1 MGCGDVHA
9 VGEAKRK
16 REAVL
21 NGPCPCGSARS
32 GRECCFTGRYWH
44 KLPTTIGLQ
53 KLPAT
58 TVVDRCYMRELGSC
72 VAPISGEHLISES
85 VIEVLQGDGGFS
97 ISGVPW
103 LAKGAEKIVGPK
115 SLRANCLCT
124 KHNSALSPIDNAA
137 RFVFRSLK
145 TYLEADVGEPRHAL
159 VSGHDLER
167 WLLKTAKALAASGNL
182 ARGEEKLSG
191 AFAQD
196 RALIAMLDDPL
207 AWPDGA
213 GLYCLMSEGDLMV
226 NHSRFQLMPWTDEKD
241 EIVALQVN
249 ILGFI
254 YLLLLEPLDT
264 EKYPLLA
271 NAKYRPG
278 RIEILY
284 PTSQSWVT
292 FSWEDGL
299 GHETLRVQFVQNVPR
314 EGGRA

>member
-1 MGCGDVHA
+1 M
-9 VGEAKRK
+9 GEAKRK
-16 REAVL
+16 RDSVL
-21 NGPCPCGSARS
+21 NGPCPCGLAKVA
-32 GRECCFTGRYWH
+32 RECCFNGRYWH
-44 KLPTTIGLQ
+44 KPPTPIGLRN
-53 KLPAT
+53 LPVT
-58 TVVDRCYMRELGSC
+58 TTVDRCYMRELGSC

-85 VIEVLQGDGGFS
+85 VIEVLQGEGQFS

-103 LAKGAEKIVGPK
+103 LAKGAEKILGPN

-137 RFVFRSLK
+137 RYLFLSLK

-191 AFAQD
+191 AFAED
-196 RALIAMLDDPL
+196 HALVAMLDDPE

-213 GLYCLMSEGDLMV
+213 GLYCLMNEGDLMV
-226 NHSRFQLMPWTDEKD
+226 NQSRFQLVPWTDERDK
-241 EIVALQVN
+241 IIALQVN
-249 ILGFI
+249 ILGFK
-254 YLLLLEPLDT
+254 YLLLLERLDIA
-264 EKYPLLA
+264 KYPLLA
-271 NAKYRPG
+271 DAKYRPG

-284 PTSQSWVT
+284 PTSHSWVT

-299 GHETLRVQFVQNVPR
+299 GHDALKVQFVQKVPR
-314 EGGRA
+314 EDGRD